1 MIHLKYNSFH
11 TDIGIQMMQTTE
23 RQQKKRIFVF
33 AVHVTDLIPTYIFRA
48 IPLTQRMLRLIMIA
62 LKKDL
67 RSVSGNDTLDKN
79 LFILEL
85 GQIIVQ
91 FHPSTGALSS
101 YLV

>member
-1 MIHLKYNSFH
+1 
-11 TDIGIQMMQTTE
+11 
-23 RQQKKRIFVF
+23 
-33 AVHVTDLIPTYIFRA
+33 
-48 IPLTQRMLRLIMIA
+48 MLRLIMIA

-67 RSVSGNDTLDKN
+67 RSVSGNDTLNKN

>member
-1 MIHLKYNSFH
+1 
-11 TDIGIQMMQTTE
+11 MMQTTG
-23 RQQKKRIFVF
+23 RQQKNRIFVF
-33 AVHVTDLIPTYIFRA
+33 AVHITDLIPIYVFRA
-48 IPLTQRMLRLIMIA
+48 IPLTQRKLQLIMIA

-67 RSVSGNDTLDKN
+67 RSVSGNDTLNKN

-91 FHPSTGALSS
+91 FHLSTGALSS

>member
-1 MIHLKYNSFH
+1 M
-11 TDIGIQMMQTTE
+11 
-23 RQQKKRIFVF
+23 
-33 AVHVTDLIPTYIFRA
+33 
-48 IPLTQRMLRLIMIA
+48 TQRKLQLIMIA

-67 RSVSGNDTLDKN
+67 RSVSGNDTLNKN

-91 FHPSTGALSS
+91 FHLSTGALSS